1 MGLVVRCSETPLDR
15 IKTSYLIRL
24 GHEQIRICAKIGLC
38 DRLRHWQNVS
48 KPGHAPREKGNEMKL
63 LKWTSGV
70 ALATIMLIQPLS
82 AAELKLLWYVEDDA
96 QEAIIRGILDKYT
109 AEHPETTFDLQIT
122 PYSGMIQKFQQFA
135 ASGIM
140 PDLALTSSMEPVIRP
155 FLADLNTEIGPEWIN
170 DFVKGWADGAR
181 FDGKVIAAPLDV
193 TSTGIFYNVDA
204 FKKAGVELPPQDKSW
219 TWEEVV
225 PKLKDVAEK
234 SGTRYP
240 LVWDVSASRW
250 IVHQFQYGNHIFS
263 EQAPVKVVMDDA
275 KWQKSLEDFIAIT
288 QAAMPPGL
296 WSGASSDNPK
306 ELFMG
311 GQAAAYMSGSWQIP
325 ALAGNASFAW
335 QAGPTPYGTVRSSI
349 YGGDYLVAFNTS
361 PNLKESVEFIK
372 WMTSPKVQAEYA
384 KLLGVIPA
392 NMKADTVDYGNAMA
406 SDSVKIM
413 QAELDG
419 SPVYA
424 ATDQAWPEMQAV
436 WGPIKGAVTQAV
448 AGQITSAEA
457 VAEIRKAA
465 EAAVEAAQ

>member
-1 MGLVVRCSETPLDR
+1 MFGT
-15 IKTSYLIRL
+15 
-24 GHEQIRICAKIGLC
+24 
-38 DRLRHWQNVS
+38 
-48 KPGHAPREKGNEMKL
+48 KGNAMTIFKL
-63 LKWTSGV
+63 MSGV
-70 ALATIMLIQPLS
+70 ALATVVMMQTAS
-82 AAELKLLWYVEDDA
+82 AAELKLLWYVDDDA
-96 QEAIIRGILDKYT
+96 QEAIIRSFLDKYT
-109 AEHPETTFDLQIT
+109 AEYPETTFDLQIT

-140 PDLALTSSMEPVIRP
+140 PDLSLTSSMEPVIRP
-155 FLADLNTEIGPEWIN
+155 FLVDFNKEIGPEWIN

-181 FDGKVIAAPLDV
+181 FEDKVIAAPLDV
-193 TSTGIFYNVDA
+193 TSTGVFYNVNA
-204 FKKAGVELPPQDKSW
+204 FKKAGVELPAQDKSW
-219 TWEEVV
+219 TWDEFV
-225 PKLKDVAEK
+225 PKIKEVAEK

-263 EQAPVKVVMDDA
+263 EQAPVKVVMDEA
-275 KWQKSLEDFIAIT
+275 KWQKSLDDFIAIT
-288 QAAMPPGL
+288 KDTMPPGL

-306 ELFMG
+306 ELFLG

-325 ALAGNASFAW
+325 TLASSANFSW

-349 YGGDYLVAFNTS
+349 YGGDYLVAFNTG
-361 PNLKESVEFIK
+361 PNVKESVEFIK

-384 KLLGVIPA
+384 KALGVIPA
-392 NMKADTVDYGNAMA
+392 NMKADTVEYGNAMA
-406 SDSVKIM
+406 SEAVKIM
-413 QAELDG
+413 QGELDA

-436 WGPIKGAVTQAV
+436 WGPIKTAVTQAV

-457 VAEIRKAA
+457 VAEIKKAA